1 VTFRGDPRY
10 GVNEAQVDRRHL
22 PPTRG
27 RLEAMMVNSYYGI
40 YQAEHGKTGAGIRAA
55 ARPAASDAG

>member
-1 VTFRGDPRY
+1 
-10 GVNEAQVDRRHL
+10 
-22 PPTRG
+22 
-27 RLEAMMVNSYYGI
+27 MMVNSYYGI